1 LSNLAADTALTPLED
16 QGSILK
22 TAEDK
27 RTIITLD
34 AGGTNFSFSAIQGNR
49 EIIPSINL
57 PAQADTLEQCLETIV
72 RGFRQVMDNCPS
84 RPSAISFAFPGP
96 ADYPLGIIGDLANLP
111 VFRGGVPLGP
121 LLESEFG
128 LPVYINN
135 DGDLFTY
142 GEAIAG
148 ILPQVN
154 DQLKKAGS
162 PRRFKNLLGITL
174 GTGFGAGIYSR
185 GELFTGD
192 NSAAAEIWGTSNVL
206 DPRNSAEEGVSI
218 RAVRRVYAK
227 QAGIPIEQC
236 PEPKDIFGIF
246 SQEQTG
252 NKKAAEQAFN
262 SLGTV
267 AGNAIANALV
277 MVDGLVVI
285 GGGLAGAHTAF
296 MPYLMEQLNLET
308 TTPVGIRKR
317 LDATAY
323 NLEAENDLQMFLK
336 GDVKTVGI
344 PGTSETMVW
353 DPLKRFGVGIT
364 RLGTNRAVAI
374 GAYAYAL
381 KQLGQQ

>member
-1 LSNLAADTALTPLED
+1 MSNLAADTALTPLED

-34 AGGTNFSFSAIQGNR
+34 AGGTNFSF
-49 EIIPSINL
+49 
-57 PAQADTLEQCLETIV
+57 
-72 RGFRQVMDNCPS
+72 
-84 RPSAISFAFPGP
+84 SAISFAFPGP

-218 RAVRRVYAK
+218 R
-227 QAGIPIEQC
+227 
-236 PEPKDIFGIF
+236 
-246 SQEQTG
+246 
-252 NKKAAEQAFN
+252 
-262 SLGTV
+262 
-267 AGNAIANALV
+267 
-277 MVDGLVVI
+277 
-285 GGGLAGAHTAF
+285 
-296 MPYLMEQLNLET
+296 
-308 TTPVGIRKR
+308 
-317 LDATAY
+317 
-323 NLEAENDLQMFLK
+323 
-336 GDVKTVGI
+336 KTI
-344 PGTSETMVW
+344 
-353 DPLKRFGVGIT
+353 
-364 RLGTNRAVAI
+364 
-374 GAYAYAL
+374 
-381 KQLGQQ
+381 